1 MNAPPFQ
8 LVYTDEAR
16 AVLMDLE
23 RPRHSVKRKKVLKT
37 LRLLR
42 DIGPAH
48 PGLNS
53 HKYHSRSGPQGE
65 DLWESYVDDR
75 TPGAWR
81 IWWIWWIYGPEDDM
95 ITIVTLGPH
104 P

>member
-1 MNAPPFQ
+1 MSEQSFR
-8 LVYTDEAR
+8 LLYTDEAR
-16 AVLMDLE
+16 RVIEDLDK
-23 RPRHSVKRKKVLKT
+23 PAYAAKLKKVKKA

-53 HKYHSRSGPQGE
+53 HKYHSLTGPNGE
-65 DLWESYVDDR
+65 DVWESYVENR
-75 TPGAWR
+75 PPGAWR
-81 IWWIWWIYGPEDDM
+81 IWWIYGPGADT
-95 ITIVTLGPH
+95 ITILTVGPH

>member
-1 MNAPPFQ
+1 MSAPPFE
-8 LVYTDEAR
+8 LVFTREAQ
-16 AVLMDLE
+16 AVLEAMAKPAY
-23 RPRHSVKRKKVLKT
+23 RTKNAKARKA

-42 DIGPAH
+42 DVGPSH

-53 HKYHSRSGPQGE
+53 HKYHSLTGPNGE
-65 DLWESYVDDR
+65 DVWESYVENR

-81 IWWIWWIYGPEDDM
+81 IWWVYGTGPDT

-104 P
+104 S

>member
-1 MNAPPFQ
+1 MSAPPFQ
-8 LVYTDEAR
+8 LAYTDEAR
-16 AVLMDLE
+16 SVLKDLE
-23 RPRHSVKRKKVLKT
+23 QPRHSVKRQKVLKT

-53 HKYHSRSGPQGE
+53 HKYHSRSGPHGE
-65 DLWESYVDDR
+65 DLWESYVENR

-81 IWWIWWIYGPEDDM
+81 IWWIYGPEDDM
-95 ITIVTLGPH
+95 ITVVTLGPH

>member
-1 MNAPPFQ
+1 MSAPPFQ
-8 LVYTDEAR
+8 LAYTDEAR
-16 AVLMDLE
+16 SVLKDLE
-23 RPRHSVKRKKVLKT
+23 QPRHSVKRKKVLKT

-53 HKYHSRSGPQGE
+53 HKYHSRSGPHGE
-65 DLWESYVDDR
+65 DLWESYVENR

-81 IWWIWWIYGPEDDM
+81 IWWIYGPEDDM

>member
-1 MNAPPFQ
+1 MSAPPFDLLFAQ
-8 LVYTDEAR
+8 EAQTVIEALGKPAHR
-16 AVLMDLE
+16 ARNAKV
-23 RPRHSVKRKKVLKT
+23 RKA

-42 DIGPAH
+42 DVCPSH

-53 HKYHSRSGPQGE
+53 HKYHSLTGPNGE
-65 DLWESYVDDR
+65 DVWESCVENR

-81 IWWIWWIYGPEDDM
+81 IWWVYGPGPDT
-95 ITIVTLGPH
+95 ITIVTVGPH

>member
-81 IWWIWWIYGPEDDM
+81 IWWIYGPEDDM

>member
-1 MNAPPFQ
+1 MSAPPIH
-8 LVYTDEAR
+8 LLYTDEAR
-16 AVLMDLE
+16 SVLSDLTKPTH
-23 RPRHSVKRKKVLKT
+23 RAKNQKVLKT

-42 DIGPAH
+42 DVGPSH
-48 PGLNS
+48 PGLSS
-53 HKYHSRSGPQGE
+53 HKYHSLSGPGGE
-65 DLWESYVDDR
+65 DVWESYIENR

-81 IWWIWWIYGPEDDM
+81 LWWVYGPDADT